1 MGRTKAMNARIKVR
15 GVYSTA
21 ITRLLLD
28 WDYVVVDPSLKT
40 RERFGLDF
48 PEGLHDILICD
59 RDDFQG
65 IEMVGGA
72 ERLCQFITF
81 LQERLLDA
89 VVVNLSPED
98 DDESLLRGRVEFPG
112 GSKEALD
119 ALRVGVTPTLARHHR
134 LRAIDAKTV
143 ERAEIDLL
151 RHPEQKEAL
160 ERRLLE
166 ETILFPLE
174 KCGIVR
180 LEHIRPSGKMARF
193 REGMLIESSEDRIV
207 FKRSFS
213 DGRYDGLDIPIRH
226 GDYGLTEIHEGSWV
240 VRHSYF
246 TREGKPIGEYYNI
259 NTPVEIYPFGARYLD
274 LEVDV
279 IRRAGEPPFMVDRE
293 KLALLSQNGSISSAL
308 EHKAVEVAEE
318 LMRTLSR

>member
-1 MGRTKAMNARIKVR
+1 MGREKAMNARIKVR

-28 WDYVVVDPSLKT
+28 WDYVVVDPSPKI

-59 RDDFQG
+59 RDDLQG
-65 IEMVGGA
+65 IEMVGEP

-81 LQERLLDA
+81 IQERLLDA
-89 VVVNLSPED
+89 VMIHLATED
-98 DDESLLRGRVEFPG
+98 DRESLLRGRFEFPG
-112 GSKEALD
+112 GSKEVLD
-119 ALRVGVTPTLARHHR
+119 ALRVAVTPTLARHHR
-134 LRAIDAKTV
+134 LRTIDAKTV
-143 ERAEIDLL
+143 EKAESDLL

-160 ERRLLE
+160 ERKVLE
-166 ETILFPLE
+166 ETILSPLE
-174 KCGIVR
+174 RCGIVR

-193 REGMLIESSEDRIV
+193 REGMLLESSEDRIV

-213 DGRYDGLDIPIRH
+213 EGRYDGLDIPIRH
-226 GDYGLTEIHEGSWV
+226 GDYGLTELQEGSWV

-279 IRRAGEPPFMVDRE
+279 IRRAGEAPFMVDRE
-293 KLALLSQNGSISSAL
+293 KLALLSQKGSISSAL
-308 EHKAVEVAEE
+308 ERKAVDVAEE
-318 LMRTLSR
+318 LMRTLSH